1 VVAFATYSDLSSRLN
16 RVFTGQ
22 EEAWVTVLL
31 EDASTYLRDDVI
43 GQQVYPQTT
52 STFST
57 WATGGRIDLPQSP
70 VVSVGAVTQA
80 GVAVDFDRRDSA
92 IYVVE
97 DVETTVTFTFGF
109 VSAPESLMRWAC
121 VLVSKTLIPLEL
133 NLGLTVGG
141 LSSVAL
147 DDFKASFADAGES
160 TGMTLSPRNVE
171 LIRDRFS
178 RGTTVVGMR

>member
-22 EEAWVTVLL
+22 EEAWVNVLL

-70 VVSVGAVTQA
+70 VVSVGAVTQD
-80 GVAVDFDRRDSA
+80 GVDVDFDRRDSA

-109 VSAPESLMRWAC
+109 ESAPESLMRWAC
-121 VLVSKTLIPLEL
+121 VLVSQTLIPLEL